1 MLSTDRDLLDL
12 AYTCRYLQEHTY
24 WAKNMTLDVFR
35 RAVTNS
41 ALVVAVYRGEA
52 GGQPIGFARVV
63 SDLATF
69 AYLSDVFVVEE
80 YRGRGISKRM
90 VDFIVNHPD
99 LQGLRRFLLVTLD
112 AQGLYAQFGF
122 KPLTDRAHWM
132 QIRGE

>member
-1 MLSTDRDLLDL
+1 
-12 AYTCRYLQEHTY
+12 
-24 WAKNMTLDVFR
+24 MTLDVFR